1 MPTLDAADPRAPQ
14 RLRRALAQR
23 VADAHLALAPGALCA
38 MVFGS
43 TAEDGL
49 ADSRSDVD
57 MSLVFEQ
64 LPDKPALAQAC
75 CDAGSGE
82 WAWRSGTLHE
92 EGLAVSFRLDDVEVQ
107 VVYTDPRILQAQL
120 DELLVQHKPDTLN
133 HKIAEGLL
141 KAQPLIGPEAL
152 ERWRAQVAAFPPAL
166 GDAMMRH
173 HLTEPTPW
181 RWFGLLLQ
189 RDAALWSRELLV
201 QACYRLLGVLAGLNR
216 RYYTTF
222 QFKRM
227 RRFAE
232 RLTLAPPD
240 LIARIEALLVTP
252 LPEAFNALF
261 TLDGEV
267 LALLATHAPQ
277 IDLSAA
283 HERRTRFALDAAT
296 R

>member
-1 MPTLDAADPRAPQ
+1 MIVTSEMTALDLA
-14 RLRRALAQR
+14 RR
-23 VADAHLALAPGALCA
+23 
-38 MVFGS
+38 
-43 TAEDGL
+43 
-49 ADSRSDVD
+49 
-57 MSLVFEQ
+57 FE
-64 LPDKPALAQAC
+64 
-75 CDAGSGE
+75 DAGV
-82 WAWRSGTLHE
+82 A
-92 EGLAVSFRLDDVEVQ
+92 AII
-107 VVYTDPRILQAQL
+107 YTD
-120 DELLVQHKPDTLN
+120 
-133 HKIAEGLL
+133 IA
-141 KAQPLIGPEAL
+141 
-152 ERWRAQVAAFPPAL
+152 
-166 GDAMMRH
+166 
-173 HLTEPTPW
+173 
-181 RWFGLLLQ
+181 
-189 RDAALWSRELLV
+189 RD
-201 QACYRLLGVLAGLNR
+201 GVLAGLNR